1 MGVDA
6 GMRIEEKL
14 STKIEGRYDVAV
26 CGGGFAG
33 ISAALASARLGKK
46 TVLFERQ
53 FMLGGLATAGLVTI
67 YLPLCD
73 GMGHQ
78 VSFGIAEELFK
89 LSISCGAE
97 GRYPANW
104 LDGVGTRTE
113 KDKRFEVQYNAQMFA
128 ILAEKLLLSEGVD
141 ILYGTYAVAA
151 PTENGRITHIVV
163 EGKSG
168 RRAYEVGS
176 VVDAT
181 GDCDIACLAGAK
193 TETFGQGNVLA
204 AWYYSVGADGYK
216 LNMLG
221 YSDIPDEDKKEGH
234 VTKTLVNK
242 RFTGLDTAE
251 ISELVSLSHHSTFN
265 DIMKKRQTDPS
276 IMPVTI
282 ATVPQLR
289 MTRRIVGEY
298 ELSTAED
305 HKFFADSIGMV
316 SNWKKRGPVYEVP
329 FGTLHNREVRNLLV
343 AGRCTSV
350 TDGMWDIMRV
360 IPCCA
365 VTGQAAGTA
374 AAMSDDIPTLD
385 VLLLQKKL
393 TENGVVLHLDDLNM
407 A

>member
-1 MGVDA
+1 MY
-6 GMRIEEKL
+6 IEEKI
-14 STKIEGRYDVAV
+14 STKIEAKYDVAV

-33 ISAALASARLGKK
+33 ISAALASARQGKK

-78 VSFGIAEELFK
+78 VSFGIAEELFR
-89 LSISCGAE
+89 LSISHGAE
-97 GRYPANW
+97 AKYPENW

-113 KDKRFEVQYNAQMFA
+113 ADKRFEVQYNPQLFA
-128 ILAEKLLLSEGVD
+128 IIAEKLLLEAGVD
-141 ILYGTYAVAA
+141 ILYGAYAVAA
-151 PTENGRITHIVV
+151 PTEKGRITHVIV

-168 RRAYEVGS
+168 RRAYEVSS

-181 GDCDIACLAGAK
+181 GDCDVAHLAGAK
-193 TETFGQGNVLA
+193 TKLFEQGNVLA
-204 AWYYSVGADGYK
+204 AWYYSVGAEGYK

-221 YSDIPDEDKKEGH
+221 YCDIPDEDKKEGKS
-234 VTKTLVNK
+234 VATLVNR
-242 RFTGLDTAE
+242 RFSGLDTAE
-251 ISELVSLSHHSTFN
+251 ISEQTCLSHTSTYN
-265 DIMKKRQTDPS
+265 DLMKKRQTDPS
-276 IMPVTI
+276 VLPVTI
-282 ATVPQLR
+282 ATTPQVR

-305 HKFFADSIGMV
+305 HKFFADSVGMV
-316 SNWKKRGPVYEVP
+316 SDWKKRGPIYEVP
-329 FGTLHNREVRNLLV
+329 FGTLYNREVRNLLV

-350 TDGMWDIMRV
+350 TEGMWDIMRV

-374 AAMSDDIPTLD
+374 AALSDDIPSLD
-385 VLLLQKKL
+385 VSLLQKKL
-393 TENGVVLHLDDLNM
+393 TDGGVVLHVEDIK
-407 A
+407 